1 MRNPTTTQ
9 GENMSTT
16 IQSSDLYLRIV
27 SAQATIAGAAVT
39 LASVGAPMNA
49 SIEGNRHQYYGA
61 VEALHLAAADLER
74 VAEAIERRD
83 REATP

>member
-16 IQSSDLYLRIV
+16 IQSGDLHLRIV
-27 SAQATIAGAAVT
+27 SAQSTIAGAAFT
-39 LASVGAPMNA
+39 IGDVGAP
-49 SIEGNRHQYYGA
+49 SQPTIEGNRSQFYGA
-61 VEALHLAAADLER
+61 VEALHLAAADLQR
-74 VAEAIERRD
+74 IADAIERRD